1 MPDAVNKASRPVI
14 RRPGERGASIVL
26 LTFLLTF
33 LLIPLIGLGIDGS
46 IVFWVKAKLSAAVD
60 AAALATARNFD
71 TTAGQSYFTANFPT
85 GFLGTSVKVGYPV
98 ITLTESPTNVWKG
111 TVQAYIVVPLYF
123 MRILR
128 FQTATL
134 GDTGQATRR
143 DANIMMV
150 LDRSNSMNTGPEP
163 PNNQT
168 ACQAMVSAAEQ
179 FLTEFVP
186 GHDEVGLITF
196 QTGANL
202 DYSPT
207 TSFDQPSGSN
217 LSETLA
223 TLVCAGDTSSAQ
235 GLSMAYY
242 GTGSPAAG
250 GIQQMRAAR
259 PNALNVILFF
269 TDGEP
274 NGLDATYPIKTLAD
288 QSDQRYDP
296 INTSTLV
303 SEPAS
308 GCKSTDVLSGIFA
321 DGSAETA
328 TNNLLLNPTGYT
340 VAVLSDAGVPITSNA
355 NPTTI
360 SASGCAFPNSNWQYS
375 VYGRLDVAY
384 IPTTDN
390 FGNSTLG
397 SEFGTLDLF
406 PSYPSAQCASAAAC
420 PYGGQ
425 IRPDMP
431 RTARY
436 VSFNAADSIAHTIR
450 NDMTD
455 NGTLIYTIGLQ
466 GNETMAIDQNF
477 MERLANDTR
486 ADDYNSAKPT
496 GMFFLATD
504 LSELQDAFLQVA
516 SQILHLT
523 Q

>member
-1 MPDAVNKASRPVI
+1 MNKASTPVI
-14 RRPGERGASIVL
+14 RRPGEQGASVVL

-33 LLIPLIGLGIDGS
+33 LLIPVVGLGIDGS
-46 IVFWVKAKLSAAVD
+46 VIFWVKARLSAAVD
-60 AAALATARNFD
+60 SAALATAKNFD
-71 TTAGQSYFTANFPT
+71 ATAGQSYFTANFPT
-85 GFLGTSVKVGYPV
+85 GFLGASLAPGYPAV
-98 ITLTESPTNVWKG
+98 TLTETSTNVWQG
-111 TVQAYIVVPLYF
+111 TVQASVIVPLYF
-123 MRILR
+123 MRILHY
-128 FQTATL
+128 QTATV

-150 LDRSNSMNTGPEP
+150 LDRSNSMNTAPEP

-168 ACQAMVSAAEQ
+168 ACQAMVSAAQQ
-179 FLTEFVP
+179 FLTVFVP

-202 DYSPT
+202 DFSPT
-207 TSFDQPSGSN
+207 TSFNQPTGSN
-217 LSETLA
+217 LSETLS
-223 TLVCAGDTSSAQ
+223 TLACAGDTSSAQ
-235 GLSMAYY
+235 GLSMAYQ
-242 GTGSPAAG
+242 GVGSPAAG

-274 NGLDATYPIKTLAD
+274 NGVNATYPIKTLAD
-288 QSDQRYDP
+288 QSDQRYEST
-296 INTSTLV
+296 NTSTLT
-303 SEPAS
+303 SYGAS
-308 GCKSTDVLSGIFA
+308 GCNSTDVLSGIFA

-328 TNNLLLNPTGYT
+328 TSNANLNPTGFT
-340 VAVLSDAGVPITSNA
+340 VAVLSAAGVSITSTA
-355 NPTTI
+355 NPTVI
-360 SASGCAFPNSNWQYS
+360 SGASGCAFNNSNWQYS
-375 VYGRLDVAY
+375 AYGRQDVAY

-390 FGNSTLG
+390 YGNSTLG

-406 PSYPSAQCASAAAC
+406 PAYPSAQCASAAAC

-436 VSFNAADSIAHTIR
+436 VSFNAADSIAHKIR
-450 NDMTD
+450 NDTTD

-466 GNETMAIDQNF
+466 GNETMAINQNF

-486 ADDYNSAKPT
+486 ADDYDSTKPT

-504 LSELQDAFLQVA
+504 LSGLQDAFLQVA